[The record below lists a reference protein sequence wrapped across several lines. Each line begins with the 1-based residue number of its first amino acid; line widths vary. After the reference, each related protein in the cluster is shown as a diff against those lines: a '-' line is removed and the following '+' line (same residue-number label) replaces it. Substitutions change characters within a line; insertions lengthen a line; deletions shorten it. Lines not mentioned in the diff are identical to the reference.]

1 MGLSSILSQLARMS
15 LAGLRL
21 HPPLL
26 LFDVSF
32 DFPFWFDTSPD
43 PPTWRRK
50 VGKKMY
56 KSSRNSFQSGSL
68 CLFIIISVESLSASL
83 LPTLLKR
90 KTFNT
95 LRSIGRLFI
104 VSFLDSCRNHIAAA
118 DGSRLFFIFTDG
130 GLQLQHV
137 ISFDFERE
145 KKCLQCCPL
154 CRRRRLRSCGDKW
167 SAATTSGVAI
177 TADRSRWMGK
187 STTNDKSKK
196 WLFFQKN
203 IFSLFFRTWRA
214 KYNSS
219 PRTLQRLIGV
229 GRLIGHLSAVGMLLP
244 VLLLGCDW
252 CCSGEYCYK
261 YCCWRCWS

>member
-177 TADRSRWMGK
+177 TADRSRRMGK
-187 STTNDKSKK
+187 STTNE
-196 WLFFQKN
+196 L
-203 IFSLFFRTWRA
+203 
-214 KYNSS
+214 
-219 PRTLQRLIGV
+219 
-229 GRLIGHLSAVGMLLP
+229 
-244 VLLLGCDW
+244 
-252 CCSGEYCYK
+252 
-261 YCCWRCWS
+261 